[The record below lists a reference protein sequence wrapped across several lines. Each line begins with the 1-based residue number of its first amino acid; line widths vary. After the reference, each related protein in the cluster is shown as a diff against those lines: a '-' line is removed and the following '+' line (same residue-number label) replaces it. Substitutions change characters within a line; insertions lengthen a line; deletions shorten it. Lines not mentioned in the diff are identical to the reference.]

1 MAHQHQ
7 HQHQKQEQEQHQK
20 EQLPR
25 CGLQITAAAV
35 PLLLLF
41 LLCLTLPAMA
51 QLPDK
56 GQCIS
61 TASSQMGAITQFV
74 SCGGGPTE
82 SCCSTV
88 QGFAGPGSSLGY
100 CLCYPDLEDQLLLLV
115 ESDPTAKRFGVTR
128 DDVTSILQACNVPFA
143 SGTGG
148 AACPAVGPAGPT
160 TTVVAGAAPPAA
172 AGAAGTTVA
181 VSAPGTTVGVAP
193 SGATTVRAPGTM
205 VAVRYDLR
213 RGT

>member
-1 MAHQHQ
+1 
-7 HQHQKQEQEQHQK
+7 
-20 EQLPR
+20 
-25 CGLQITAAAV
+25 V
-35 PLLLLF
+35 PPSLRPSVPPSLRP
-41 LLCLTLPAMA
+41 CV
-51 QLPDK
+51 Q
-56 GQCIS
+56 
-61 TASSQMGAITQFV
+61 
-74 SCGGGPTE
+74 E

-205 VAVRYDLR
+205 VAVGGAARPAPAMYAAPAPAPGPAPAPSPATRAMFNKGMGSLFKR
-213 RGT
+213 FCQNRPWHPKCKWM